1 MNTERVKINEGFVA
15 GVGLGTNTGFGVG
28 RMTQG
33 LARKRWLLNRFEDRR
48 KDIIFDG
55 QAEEQ
60 SLTIFPASENAMTIV
75 SARFISEGETDRRGH
90 SFCHGMIVDNK
101 TFSREILPHLDTDA
115 FNSQFITS
123 PREELWNEEEEVLR
137 FHPVAQT
144 DTDRG
149 EGDAGDAEQ
158 VKLLYAFALK
168 TIAAEAHYIVQ
179 IGDAGRKAFLRT
191 LYELLPPPF
200 RYRME
205 SCSCGEYDQMF
216 NVLIAADQP
225 YTTVE
230 RYKTRT
236 LNQILSADISDEE
249 KQYPSIFRIV
259 ADRMERTGFYAF
271 LEENVPYTECRRE
284 MSVQKV
290 QEFLEKKAVEYL
302 RQRDDEAGNHAAET
316 KPACSEVSEPGT
328 SMKDGRLAQGDV
340 PPANKQSGREQT
352 MTSDTDDTV
361 VQVMAAVE
369 TILSTKGV
377 QPDQW
382 DELRTSLS
390 KLVPVCQKEIYA
402 SDYETALMIMSEDDT
417 VLEAERYLPNRRLSD
432 LVNDYILAGNYRA
445 YLEIRNNI
453 LKKGVGDTL
462 RTIQRRRLREELI
475 KKDEKSA
482 MKSNNGQARYCYLML
497 IMLAYQMTPEEYE
510 LYQEKSYTDEILFGP
525 YHYKEIERFIKKN
538 TYVPLKLLSML
549 NEMCNPFK

>member
-168 TIAAEAHYIVQ
+168 TIAAEAHYIVH

>member
-28 RMTQG
+28 RMTKG

-55 QAEEQ
+55 QTEEQ
-60 SLTIFPASENAMTIV
+60 SLTIFPANESAMTIV

-90 SFCHGMIVDNK
+90 SFCHGMIVDNE
-101 TFSREILPHLDTDA
+101 TFSREILPYLDMDV
-115 FNSQFITS
+115 FNNQFITS
-123 PREELWNEEEEVLR
+123 PQEELWSEEDEVLR
-137 FHPVAQT
+137 FHPVTQT

-149 EGDAGDAEQ
+149 ESDAGDAEQ
-158 VKLLYAFALK
+158 VKRLYAFALK

-284 MSVQKV
+284 MSVQKI

-302 RQRDDEAGNHAAET
+302 RQRDDEAGNHAVET

-432 LVNDYILAGNYRA
+432 LVDDYILLGNYKA
-445 YLEIRNNI
+445 FLELRNN
-453 LKKGVGDTL
+453 LLRQGVGDTL
-462 RTIQRRRLREELI
+462 RNIQRRRLLEEL
-475 KKDEKSA
+475 KRKDEKSA
-482 MKSNNGQARYCYLML
+482 MKSNNGQAWNCYLML
-497 IMLAYQMTPEEYE
+497 IMLAYQMTPEEFE

-525 YHYKEIERFIKKN
+525 YRYKEIERFINKF
-538 TYVPLKLLSML
+538 TYNPIKLMKML
-549 NEMCNPFK
+549 GELCNPYR